1 MLYLL
6 GGAARSG
13 KSIIARRV
21 MAQYHMPFFSLDYLT
36 NGMAQVWPELQ
47 NDLDTDDATVGE
59 RIWPVVKSIAAMIL
73 RTHVHYLLEGASLQ
87 PHHASELI
95 LAFPNQVHACFVGFA
110 DADITEKF
118 QHVRQFGDQPDDWMA
133 HWDDALV
140 VQELERLKGVSRAIQ
155 AECQQL
161 HLPYFET
168 SLQFEHS
175 ISSVVQHI
183 GQELR
188 QST

>member
-21 MAQYHMPFFSLDYLT
+21 MAHYQLPFFSLDYLT
-36 NGMAQVWPELQ
+36 KGMAQVWLQLQ

-59 RIWPVVKSIAAMIL
+59 RIWPVVKSIATMMR
-73 RTHVHYLLEGASLQ
+73 RTHVHILLEGASLQ
-87 PHHASELI
+87 PHQASELI
-95 LAFPNQVHACFVGFA
+95 LAFPNQVRACFVGFA
-110 DADITEKF
+110 DADITEKL
-118 QHVRQFGDQPDDWMA
+118 QQVRQFGGQPDDWMA

-140 VQELERLKGVSRAIQ
+140 VQQLEHLKLVSRAIH
-155 AECQQL
+155 AVCQQR
-161 HLPYFET
+161 HLPYFEI
-168 SLQFEHS
+168 SRQFEHT
-175 ISSVVQHI
+175 ISAIVQHI

-188 QST
+188 Q